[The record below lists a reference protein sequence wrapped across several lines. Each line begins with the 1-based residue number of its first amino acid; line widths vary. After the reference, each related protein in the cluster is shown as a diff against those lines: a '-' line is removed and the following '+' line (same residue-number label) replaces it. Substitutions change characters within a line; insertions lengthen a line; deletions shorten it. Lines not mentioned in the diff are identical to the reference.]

1 MPDPYCLPF
10 TLYELDIDSLTLNL
24 STGPSLDVTA
34 TLSNGRASYIL
45 FQHLVSRLSGLRE
58 NSEGGSSDLIDHEG
72 RGYEVKSYRDPEL
85 WPKPAA
91 DWFHTGASST
101 FGPNNHGPR
110 IKKLLDAGDYAQ
122 ALEICKLSGFDK
134 NAFYIYT
141 NTSGY
146 DASIPFRYFVIP
158 TETVLATVSKSDP
171 RRISRRA
178 LLAMLT
184 DTVRL

>member
-1 MPDPYCLPF
+1 MTDRYCVPF
-10 TLYELDIDSLTLNL
+10 TLYELDIESLTLNL
-24 STGPSLDVTA
+24 SSGPSLDVTA

-58 NSEGGSSDLIDHEG
+58 NSEGNSSDLVDDEG
-72 RGYEVKSYRDPEL
+72 RGYEVKSYADPQL
-85 WPKPAA
+85 WPKPGV
-91 DWFHTGASST
+91 DLFHTAASST

-110 IKKLLDAGDYAQ
+110 IRDLLKAGDYDQ
-122 ALEICKLSGFDK
+122 ALQICRLSGYDK

-146 DASIPFRYFVIP
+146 AATIPFRYFVIP
-158 TETVLATVSKSDP
+158 TETVLQTLSTADP

-178 LLAMLT
+178 LLAMCT
-184 DTVRL
+184 STVRV